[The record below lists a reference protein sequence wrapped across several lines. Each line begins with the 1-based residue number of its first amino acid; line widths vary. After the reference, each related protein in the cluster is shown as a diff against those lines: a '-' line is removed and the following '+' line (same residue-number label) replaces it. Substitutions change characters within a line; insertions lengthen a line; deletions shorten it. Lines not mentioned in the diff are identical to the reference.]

1 MKMIGLVL
9 LCRFLSWP
17 YSSKCKSTV
26 WTRSLLD
33 KPNLKSMHSSL
44 GNRTCDLKLRAWGR
58 LNYLEDLLGQ
68 HKPCQTPSQTCTAS
82 PAVGECTPL
91 LVQHHRRLP
100 SACRALGTHPVK
112 QFLCGLFLG
121 LASDLCFYSQIQ
133 NQSETQPKC
142 QDFLVTDRHQA
153 KNPWFVCFQPKII
166 NHLLCTKNLFQ
177 ICSKPGLDLPES
189 WSRSAWNWAQLQREV
204 HEPRQTWPKNW
215 GCNETQNQGSFTWFG
230 FGYRHFSRL
239 SYLLWLQ

>member
-1 MKMIGLVL
+1 MKTMGLV
-9 LCRFLSWP
+9 LCRFLSWL
-17 YSSKCKSTV
+17 YSSKCKHTV

-33 KPNLKSMHSSL
+33 KINLKSVHSRL
-44 GNRTCDLKLRAWGR
+44 GNSTCDFKLRAWGR
-58 LNYLEDLLGQ
+58 LNYFEDLLWQ
-68 HKPCQTPSQTCTAS
+68 HEPCQTPSQTCT
-82 PAVGECTPL
+82 CITPS
-91 LVQHHRRLP
+91 LVQHHRCLL

-112 QFLCGLFLG
+112 QFLVGLFLG
-121 LASDLCFYSQIQ
+121 SASDLCFYGQIQ

-142 QDFLVTDRHQA
+142 QDFLVTDWHLA
-153 KNPWFVCFQPKII
+153 KNPRFVWFQPKII
-166 NHLLCTKNLFQ
+166 NHLLCTKKLFQ

-215 GCNETQNQGSFTWFG
+215 GCNETQNQGSFTCFG

-239 SYLLWLQ
+239 SYLWWLQ